1 MDVEALWNEFLN
13 TIKESVSSL
22 SYETWF
28 RDTKLV
34 SLRSNNAVIIVP
46 MPVHQKH
53 LVENYKDII
62 EEKLNSL
69 TGSSFTCEF
78 LLEDE

>member
-1 MDVEALWNEFLN
+1 MDVETLWNEFLT

-34 SLRSNNAVIIVP
+34 SLRNNNAIVVVP
-46 MPVHQKH
+46 MPVHKKH
-53 LVENYKDII
+53 LLLIQC
-62 EEKLNSL
+62 SL
-69 TGSSFTCEF
+69 
-78 LLEDE
+78 L